1 MSRNENRTGLPEGLV
16 FPVPE
21 ENPPN
26 TLVPSE
32 SGGLNWSMPTDF
44 VELPSKGLLYPSGH
58 PLRGVETIEMRYMP
72 AKEEDLLTSQ
82 ALLKK
87 GIALDR
93 VLENLI
99 VDKTI
104 SLNSMLSGDKSALV
118 IGARITGYGADY
130 EFEQACPRCGEINE
144 VSYDLTEFRAIPF
157 EENMAAANLTPTE
170 NGTFEVVLPMSKAPV
185 EIRFLTG
192 ADEKKS
198 HKERQRKNTK
208 KLGETSTTSFLR
220 QIIVA
225 IDGNSDAVVIAQFV
239 NQMPARDSRFLRSLY
254 NDVNPRVDF
263 SEIFT
268 CSSCNYQ
275 ADMEVPLNATFFWP
289 Q

>member
-16 FPVPE
+16 FPAPDE
-21 ENPPN
+21 STQN
-26 TLVPSE
+26 TFTPAE
-32 SGGLNWSMPTDF
+32 TDGLNWSMPTDF
-44 VELPSKGLLYPSGH
+44 VELPSKGLLYPPGH
-58 PLRGVETIEMRYMP
+58 PLRGVDTIEMRYMT

-87 GIALDR
+87 GVALDR

-99 VDKTI
+99 VDKNI

-144 VSYDLTEFRAIPF
+144 VSHDLSEFRPIPF
-157 EENMAAANLTPTE
+157 EKNMAEANLVLTK
-170 NGTFEVVLPMSKAPV
+170 NGTFEVTLPMSKAPV

-198 HKERQRKNTK
+198 QKERQRKNTK
-208 KLGETSTTSFLR
+208 KMDETPTTSFLR

-225 IDGNSDAVVIAQFV
+225 IDGNSDAVGIAQFV

-254 NDVNPRVDF
+254 NNVNPRVDF